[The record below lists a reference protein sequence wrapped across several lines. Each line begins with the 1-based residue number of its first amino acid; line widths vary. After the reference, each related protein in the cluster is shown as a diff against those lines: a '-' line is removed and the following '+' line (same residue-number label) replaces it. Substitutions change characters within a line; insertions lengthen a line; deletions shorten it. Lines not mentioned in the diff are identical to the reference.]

1 MDQEIFPDLPDGW
14 VWVTL
19 DDVCEIVM
27 GQSPPSSTYNVE
39 GIGLPFFQGK
49 AEFGDLY
56 PVTVKWCSEP
66 GKIAEAEDVLISV
79 RAPVG
84 PTNLAHE
91 RCCIGRGLAAIRP
104 LEKMPSRY
112 FLYYLRSIEQ
122 ELAEKG
128 TGSTF
133 SAISGS
139 VLRDQIITLAPYN
152 EQLRIVEAIETQ
164 FTRIDEGVKL
174 LQRLRDNLKRYKA
187 AVLKAAC
194 EGRLVPQDPDDEPAS
209 ELLKRILHERRAQWQ
224 AEGRK
229 GKYVEPQPP
238 DTTDLPDLP
247 DGWVWATTNQLAST
261 DKYSLAIGPFGSNL
275 MVKDYRDE
283 GIPLVFVKEIRSG
296 IFERK
301 GLPRITLEKAEE
313 LRSHHVHPGDL
324 VITKMGEP
332 PGDVAIFPDHI
343 PLAVATSDCIKWTL
357 SPHLRNRRYFMF
369 AMRFPVVKSQILQI
383 TRGVAQLKMSLER
396 FKGLNIPV
404 PPIEEQERIVTYI
417 DEIFSIADE
426 VNLQITSSL
435 QRAEHLRQSILKQA
449 FEGRLVPQ
457 DPNDEPASV
466 LLRHIQASRK
476 QGRGKR

>member
-1 MDQEIFPDLPDGW
+1 
-14 VWVTL
+14 
-19 DDVCEIVM
+19 
-27 GQSPPSSTYNVE
+27 
-39 GIGLPFFQGK
+39 
-49 AEFGDLY
+49 
-56 PVTVKWCSEP
+56 
-66 GKIAEAEDVLISV
+66 
-79 RAPVG
+79 
-84 PTNLAHE
+84 
-91 RCCIGRGLAAIRP
+91 
-104 LEKMPSRY
+104 
-112 FLYYLRSIEQ
+112 LRSIEQ